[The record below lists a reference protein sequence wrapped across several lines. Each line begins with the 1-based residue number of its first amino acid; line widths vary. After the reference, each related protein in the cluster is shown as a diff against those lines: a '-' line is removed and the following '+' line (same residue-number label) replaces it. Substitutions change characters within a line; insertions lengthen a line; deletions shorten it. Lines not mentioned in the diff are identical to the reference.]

1 LAADGV
7 KPGDALRNTAYVTV
21 QFDGAVTAFHIKPI
35 WVEDVAVAVSAPG
48 ALGPVV
54 QFWVGGAPAALI
66 VSVAALLVTVP
77 LASLTTTVKLDA
89 LFDVVVAGVV

>member
-1 LAADGV
+1 
-7 KPGDALRNTAYVTV
+7 
-21 QFDGAVTAFHIKPI
+21 
-35 WVEDVAVAVSAPG
+35 
-48 ALGPVV
+48 
-54 QFWVGGAPAALI
+54 LI